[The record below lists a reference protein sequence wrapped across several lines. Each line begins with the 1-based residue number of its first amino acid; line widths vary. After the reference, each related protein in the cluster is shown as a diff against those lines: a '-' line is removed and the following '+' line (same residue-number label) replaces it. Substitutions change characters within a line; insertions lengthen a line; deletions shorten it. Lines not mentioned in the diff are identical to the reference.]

1 VGSAVRRQCDP
12 ETQLEGDLNMRSL
25 VKPEIAAAFE
35 AAVNTDDAAYIRK
48 RRSDVDVQRDAV
60 LLMKQVETFI
70 ENLPDQTISVLELY
84 QEIAGKGWQ
93 SGEL

>member
-1 VGSAVRRQCDP
+1 
-12 ETQLEGDLNMRSL
+12 MRSL